1 MSPRACPSYF
11 LAPLGRHPFSVLSPR
26 WNCRPES
33 LADVR
38 SIIQAAHFLR
48 CPMTPRFPAACSV
61 LLFVLSLPATFS
73 FADTPPRG
81 LPTAPM
87 TKETRMTVIRA
98 LNAELVYIRTPFPM
112 GEKGLRLRGGV
123 VSPSGEALQS
133 MLAMFGPSVKP
144 GDQARISN
152 VLIRDKSII
161 FEINGGPRKKTK
173 WYQRITVS
181 GSGGEVP
188 VAPSDQDANARG
200 SYVELQFDHR
210 VPDLSPAELKT
221 LLRPVFDFDAKSAIE
236 SYLETVPPKVKEAIQ
251 KHQVLV
257 GMNREMVT
265 YAKGRAEK
273 KIREKDG
280 ETEYEEWIYGEPP
293 KDVEFVRLVGDEVVQ
308 MKIMK
313 IDGERILRTQKEV
326 DLGAPQAAV
335 VEAEKAPIGPTH
347 RPTLKRPGEEEIDP
361 ATDGS
366 QSNTRPR
373 TPPGAPP
380 PSGPPNFR
388 LGA

>member
-1 MSPRACPSYF
+1 
-11 LAPLGRHPFSVLSPR
+11 
-26 WNCRPES
+26 
-33 LADVR
+33 
-38 SIIQAAHFLR
+38 
-48 CPMTPRFPAACSV
+48 MTPRFPAACSV

-73 FADTPPRG
+73 FADTPPRP

-87 TKETRMTVIRA
+87 TKETRMTVIRT

-200 SYVELQFDHR
+200 SYVELQFDRR

-335 VEAEKAPIGPTH
+335 VEAEKTPTGPTH

-388 LGA
+388 PGA

>member
-1 MSPRACPSYF
+1 
-11 LAPLGRHPFSVLSPR
+11 
-26 WNCRPES
+26 
-33 LADVR
+33 
-38 SIIQAAHFLR
+38 
-48 CPMTPRFPAACSV
+48 
-61 LLFVLSLPATFS
+61 
-73 FADTPPRG
+73 
-81 LPTAPM
+81 
-87 TKETRMTVIRA
+87 
-98 LNAELVYIRTPFPM
+98 
-112 GEKGLRLRGGV
+112 
-123 VSPSGEALQS
+123 
-133 MLAMFGPSVKP
+133 
-144 GDQARISN
+144 
-152 VLIRDKSII
+152 
-161 FEINGGPRKKTK
+161 
-173 WYQRITVS
+173 
-181 GSGGEVP
+181 
-188 VAPSDQDANARG
+188 
-200 SYVELQFDHR
+200 
-210 VPDLSPAELKT
+210 
-221 LLRPVFDFDAKSAIE
+221 
-236 SYLETVPPKVKEAIQ
+236 LETVPPKVKEAIQ

-293 KDVEFVRLVGDEVVQ
+293 KDVEFVRLVGNEVVQ

-335 VEAEKAPIGPTH
+335 VEAEKTPIGPTH

-388 LGA
+388 PGA